1 MRPLRSDR
9 VDKIKLC
16 TFRVYSLILPQGKC
30 MLHTF
35 MRTFIS
41 LLFFTSS
48 LLSNIQS
55 IDIDQLSLQAKK
67 EKKHLLLFF
76 HKDGCGYCEKMIY
89 GTLDDDNIKARIEE
103 YFILVD
109 IGINDEG
116 SILHRDF
123 NGSKHGYA
131 KSLGIGLYPTV
142 VFVDGNN
149 SIVYSVIG
157 YRDADIFTL
166 LLRYIYSGEYK
177 VMEWE
182 DFKSN
187 VEFESED

>member
-1 MRPLRSDR
+1 MLQT
-9 VDKIKLC
+9 LM
-16 TFRVYSLILPQGKC
+16 TSL
-30 MLHTF
+30 F
-35 MRTFIS
+35 F
-41 LLFFTSS
+41 LLLFTSS
-48 LLSNIQS
+48 LLSDIQNT
-55 IDIDQLSLQAKK
+55 DIDQLSLQAKK

-76 HKDGCGYCEKMIY
+76 HKDGCGFCEKMIY
-89 GTLDDDNIKARIEE
+89 ETLDNDTIEALIDQ

-109 IGINDEG
+109 IGIDDEG

-131 KSLGIGLYPTV
+131 KSLKIGFYPTV
-142 VFVDGNN
+142 GFVDGNN
-149 SIVYSVIG
+149 SIVYGVIG
-157 YRDADIFTL
+157 YRDSDIFSL
-166 LLRYIYSGEYK
+166 LLQYIYSGAYK